1 MLQKIVMRVGKM
13 NFFEHPCNSMISIL
27 VNRVVDVTVKTF
39 LLGLL
44 IASSSVILE
53 SVCKIQND
61 SKLYFIT

>member
-39 LLGLL
+39 LLGLS
-44 IASSSVILE
+44 IASVILE
-53 SVCKIQND
+53 SVCKIQMTV
-61 SKLYFIT
+61 FIT